1 MGKKPFLSTSSFP
14 QSRGGASR
22 APAAAFAGGPGHGGG
37 PGQGGKE
44 GGPTGGRIPSLI
56 RAEEVRG
63 GGATVAS
70 GSGRRRA
77 WGGATERGGG
87 REVRENGEGIE
98 EVRLP
103 YLAWARAQRGG
114 VLRDGRRSGAAAM
127 AGGGARRSGRRRA
140 VLLAGW
146 GSRGAAWGHFIG
158 GVGRWRRGCVGGD
171 PADLAAGLNGG
182 GGRLSAGRQRQSEL
196 EQ

>member
-1 MGKKPFLSTSSFP
+1 MGKKPFLSPSSFP
-14 QSRGGASR
+14 QSRGGAPR
-22 APAAAFAGGPGHGGG
+22 APAPAFAGGPGHGGG
-37 PGQGGKE
+37 PGQGEKE

-98 EVRLP
+98 EVRVP

-140 VLLAGW
+140 VVLAGW
-146 GSRGAAWGHFIG
+146 GSRGAALGSLYRRRRS
-158 GVGRWRRGCVGGD
+158 VEARVRRWRPGGPRGR
-171 PADLAAGLNGG
+171 P
-182 GGRLSAGRQRQSEL
+182 
-196 EQ
+196 

>member
-1 MGKKPFLSTSSFP
+1 M
-14 QSRGGASR
+14 
-22 APAAAFAGGPGHGGG
+22 
-37 PGQGGKE
+37 
-44 GGPTGGRIPSLI
+44 GGRIPSLI

-127 AGGGARRSGRRRA
+127 ANGGARMSGRRLRSSG
-140 VLLAGW
+140 LGMW
-146 GSRGAAWGHFIG
+146 CGGAAPG
-158 GVGRWRRGCVGGD
+158 
-171 PADLAAGLNGG
+171 PL
-182 GGRLSAGRQRQSEL
+182 
-196 EQ
+196 